1 MKAAGD
7 RTRRLA
13 ARVPGRRHDWIVA
26 GIVVITMLVTDA
38 KAAQAP
44 SEAIVVTGTRR
55 SAAVLHAEAN
65 AYVRATGI
73 AAGAIPAARW
83 LEPVCPRV
91 IGLTD
96 EATRAVDTKLRQV
109 AADGRV
115 PVAPVPCRANIAVVF
130 ALNGGAVVRRIVSRS
145 PRRLTGVPPATVA
158 ALTRGTAPIRW
169 WYATG
174 IRDKD
179 GVAATATSPLGL
191 GFGGMNPDNEKLS
204 FVQHESSSIV
214 GTGDVRALRSA
225 TVVVDVART
234 TGLPLDAVASY
245 AAMVAL
251 AELRLGADPVDSILH
266 MFAGGAALRSPST
279 WDMALLRA
287 LYRLPLDRDARSQR
301 GLLTVDLVA
310 AAG

>member
-1 MKAAGD
+1 MSAILSA
-7 RTRRLA
+7 
-13 ARVPGRRHDWIVA
+13 PGRRHGWIVA
-26 GIVVITMLVTDA
+26 GVVAMTMLMAGV
-38 KAAQAP
+38 KAAQVP

-55 SAAVLHAEAN
+55 SAAVLRAQAT
-65 AYVRATGI
+65 AYVRVTGI

-96 EATRAVDTKLRQV
+96 EATRAVDAKLRQV
-109 AADGRV
+109 AADAHV
-115 PVAPVPCRANIAVVF
+115 PVEPAACRANIAVVF
-130 ALNGGAVVRRIVSRS
+130 ALDGGAVVRRIISRS
-145 PRRLTGVPPATVA
+145 PRRLTGVPPAIVA
-158 ALTRGTAPIRW
+158 ALSHGPAPIRW
-169 WYATG
+169 WYATE

-191 GFGGMNPDNEKLS
+191 GFGGMNPDNEELS
-204 FVQHESSSIV
+204 FVQHESSSLIS
-214 GTGDVRALRSA
+214 TGDVRALRSA
-225 TVVVDVART
+225 TIIVDVTRT
-234 TGLPLDAVASY
+234 TGLPLAAVASY

-251 AELRLGADPVDSILH
+251 AELRLGAAPADSVLH